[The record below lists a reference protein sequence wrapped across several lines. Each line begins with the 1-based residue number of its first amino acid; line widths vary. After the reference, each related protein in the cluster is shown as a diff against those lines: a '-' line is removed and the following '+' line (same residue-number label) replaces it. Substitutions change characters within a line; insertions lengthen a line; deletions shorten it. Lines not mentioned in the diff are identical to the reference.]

1 VKPQGPDKPPA
12 TQDTASGG
20 GRGDEPANRGAQAG
34 GAAPDAVR
42 HDAEAQRYLLEI
54 EGHTAFAEYRRVGE
68 AVMFT
73 HTEVPATLEGRGV
86 GGALVA
92 GAIDRVRHDG
102 RQIIPLCPFVLAYMR
117 RHPDT
122 HDLLAPVA
130 RATFHA
136 TRGPA

>member
-1 VKPQGPDKPPA
+1 VTPQGSDTPPA
-12 TQDTASGG
+12 TPDTTPDGG
-20 GRGDEPANRGAQAG
+20 QGDEHTIRGAQA
-34 GAAPDAVR
+34 AEATPDAVR
-42 HDAEAQRYLLEI
+42 HDAAARRYLLEI

-73 HTEVPATLEGRGV
+73 HTEVPPALEGRGV

-92 GAIDRVRHDG
+92 GAIDRVRRDG

-136 TRGPA
+136 AGGPA